1 MPNITTKKNKIQHV
15 AEVHPHFTLAS
26 REKKKKILSNF
37 YWNYEG
43 SEKITQVQNFS
54 KIEM

>member
-26 REKKKKILSNF
+26 REKKKKKFFPIFIGTMKEAKKLHKF
-37 YWNYEG
+37 
-43 SEKITQVQNFS
+43 KIS
-54 KIEM
+54 AK